1 MDTDETNN
9 QEDAQPRHQQQR
21 KKCHGN
27 RKDQRFRRKCR
38 VRGMKSGKIKKLLE
52 KRKKISRRPNRMNG
66 HAKNTRGA
74 ETDTVASSN
83 TLTNGTNAR
92 LVVPATTASLNSHKR
107 KRDDVS
113 QSQTRINSISMGQPA
128 PKKTKAAVIRMPLV
142 TMNDGQINK
151 SYRFVFL
158 SIERSNL
165 IVLLSL
171 QTTHVSETII
181 TDPHSNVKA
190 KIKLHFEKQE

>member
-1 MDTDETNN
+1 MMDTNETNI
-9 QEDAQPRHQQQR
+9 QEDAKPRHQQQR

-52 KRKKISRRPNRMNG
+52 KRKKISRRPNRINS
-66 HAKNTRGA
+66 HVRNTRGA
-74 ETDTVASSN
+74 ETDTIACVN

-92 LVVPATTASLNSHKR
+92 LVVPATTAALNSHKR
-107 KRDDVS
+107 KRDDTS
-113 QSQTRINSISMGQPA
+113 QSQTRINSISMAQPA
-128 PKKTKAAVIRMPLV
+128 SKKKKAHIVGMPLV

-158 SIERSNL
+158 STE
-165 IVLLSL
+165 
-171 QTTHVSETII
+171 
-181 TDPHSNVKA
+181 
-190 KIKLHFEKQE
+190 

>member
-1 MDTDETNN
+1 MDTNETNI

-66 HAKNTRGA
+66 HVRNLGGV
-74 ETDTVASSN
+74 ETDTVAPSNASTMETNAQAMPMTTTTTSN
-83 TLTNGTNAR
+83 T
-92 LVVPATTASLNSHKR
+92 HKR
-107 KRDDVS
+107 KRDDLS
-113 QSQTRINSISMGQPA
+113 QSRTTANPMIPKSTSSVSIAQPA

-158 SIERSNL
+158 STE
-165 IVLLSL
+165 
-171 QTTHVSETII
+171 
-181 TDPHSNVKA
+181 
-190 KIKLHFEKQE
+190 